1 MVSVDFYT
9 VALIRSLSTP
19 SSSSPSG
26 SRSTHWSIVV
36 IYDAGSV
43 VFEEAI
49 IPTPIPEVRTFLS
62 EATMSG
68 QMEVELHVALY
79 F

>member
-1 MVSVDFYT
+1 
-9 VALIRSLSTP
+9 
-19 SSSSPSG
+19 
-26 SRSTHWSIVV
+26 V

-43 VFEEAI
+43 VVEEAI

-68 QMEVELHVALY
+68 QMEVELLVALY